1 MRHYTKMSI
10 AAAALLSG
18 LAMSESA
25 FAYDVQCPATMTV
38 TWNQAALGR
47 TETFQNVLAPLV
59 GPGSGPPV
67 TELTCIT
74 SGFLPATFQQTVQLE
89 PGSVVPA
96 CGAQA
101 TLSGNARFSG
111 TGAPFSPIIFR
122 SKRQRATPTYNQ
134 QTGVCRLDVPT
145 VPQFLVVRMSA
156 ECRANSNGW
165 TCPSD
170 SFAIN

>member
-1 MRHYTKMSI
+1 MHQRACACREGRAAKAFRSLARPTHSQEKTMRHYTKMSI

-101 TLSGNARFSG
+101 TL
-111 TGAPFSPIIFR
+111 
-122 SKRQRATPTYNQ
+122 
-134 QTGVCRLDVPT
+134 
-145 VPQFLVVRMSA
+145 
-156 ECRANSNGW
+156 
-165 TCPSD
+165 
-170 SFAIN
+170 